1 MLKFFIKDKNIDV
14 RNINFTSIKNILIV
28 RQHNQLGD
36 MMMSLP
42 LLSAVRRKFPESKIT
57 LIASPDNFYPLE
69 GDAGNLTD
77 EIIIYDKSNLFNIF
91 LLIFKLIFRKYD
103 MGIVP
108 SPTSIS
114 RTSHI
119 INFLSGAKIRAG
131 VKSIN
136 EKVNKFAHLL
146 NVKSAFI
153 WGNDVHESIR
163 NLDIAGQ
170 IGCTLTRE
178 QLESVSLIITY
189 REDKTALKFIQENA
203 PDRKKISIGIHCGAG
218 KPQNRWNT
226 INFTELISELNKKT
240 NCNIFLTSGS
250 MDKEPVTELEKQL
263 KLRNINYKKIENT
276 NARQVG
282 AILRYFSLYITNDT
296 GILHLA
302 GYCGAKVLG
311 LFGPSKGPILIPFK
325 ENCHYIQSKSDNI
338 NDITVQEVFNKA
350 LSIIEEGK

>member
-14 RNINFTSIKNILIV
+14 RNIDFSSIKNILIV

-57 LIASPDNFYPLE
+57 LIASPDNFYPLY

-77 EIIIYDKSNLFNIF
+77 EIFIYDKSNIF
-91 LLIFKLIFRKYD
+91 KIFSLIFILIFRKYD
-103 MGIVP
+103 LGIVP
-108 SPTSIS
+108 SPTSVS

-146 NVKSAFI
+146 NVKSAFM

-163 NLDIAGQ
+163 NLDIVRQ
-170 IGCTLTRE
+170 IGCSLTEE
-178 QLESVSLIITY
+178 QLESLSLIITY
-189 REDKTALKFIQENA
+189 REDKTAIEYLEKNA
-203 PDRKKISIGIHCGAG
+203 PDNKKISIGIHCGAG

-226 INFTELISELNKKT
+226 MNFAELITELNKKT
-240 NCNIFLTSGS
+240 NCYIFLTSGS

-263 KLRNINYKKIENT
+263 KFRKINYKKIENMK
-276 NARQVG
+276 ARQVG
-282 AILRYFSLYITNDT
+282 AILKYFALFITNDT
-296 GILHLA
+296 GIMHLA

-311 LFGPSKGPILIPFK
+311 LFGPSKGTALIPFK
-325 ENCHYIQSKSDNI
+325 KNCHYIQSKSDNI
-338 NDITVQEVFNKA
+338 NDITVQEVFDKV
-350 LSIIEEGK
+350 LSIIEQEK